1 VFYTTMNNM
10 NWSIGLEVTL
20 SVLGFTNIDTP
31 TIGVMIYWANQH
43 TAMVAGIWWWIFFP
57 VLFVVILF
65 IGLFLL
71 AISMNEYIDP
81 RSRLARMGG
90 MPDEALPDRA
100 PERRS
105 VCSRSGICVPI
116 TGRNISGS
124 AVRYAP
130 SMASVLHVDRNE
142 IYGLAGESSCG
153 KTTLIKTIVR
163 AIRPPLDVVGGSV
176 TFHFAGRDRDIHAL
190 SRSELE
196 GIRWRHLSYILQGSM
211 NVLNPVRRVRQSFVD
226 FAHRHIGKPMPEFL
240 HQVESHLARV
250 RLEPAALD
258 AYPHELSGGM
268 RQRVTIAL
276 ATVCRPDFIVADEP
290 TTALDVVVQKDV
302 LGMLREVQQEIRS
315 SMILV
320 THDIGVHANVTDRL
334 GSHVRGPPG
343 GRGPHRRCDPRS
355 SPPLHVASRHE
366 PAADRRRDAEARARR
381 RATQSRRPADR
392 LPLPSALPLAM
403 ATCHVKPPPM
413 VDVAPGHRVA
423 CWVTGASRKNR

>member
-1 VFYTTMNNM
+1 M
-10 NWSIGLEVTL
+10 SAAA
-20 SVLGFTNIDTP
+20 P
-31 TIGVMIYWANQH
+31 TSA
-43 TAMVAGIWWWIFFP
+43 VATSA
-57 VLFVVILF
+57 V
-65 IGLFLL
+65 
-71 AISMNEYIDP
+71 
-81 RSRLARMGG
+81 
-90 MPDEALPDRA
+90 
-100 PERRS
+100 PERVLTVRDLRAYYRTKYFGI
-105 VCSRSGICVPI
+105 SREV
-116 TGRNISGS
+116 R
-124 AVRYAP
+124 AVDGV
-130 SMASVLHVDRNE
+130 SLHVDRNE

-190 SRSELE
+190 SERELE

-240 HQVESHLARV
+240 HQVESHLSRV
-250 RLEPAALD
+250 RLEPATLD

-334 GSHVRGPPG
+334 GIMYA
-343 GRGPHRRCDPRS
+343 GRLVEEGRTVDVIRDPRHPYTS
-355 SPPLHVASRHE
+355 HLVTSLPRIGDVTQKRGLDGAPPNL
-366 PAADRRRDAEARARR
+366 AAPPTGCRFHPRC
-381 RATQSRRPADR
+381 
-392 LPLPSALPLAM
+392 PLAM
-403 ATCHVKPPPM
+403 ATCRAEHPPM
-413 VDVAPGHRVA
+413 VDVAPAHRVA
-423 CWVTGASRKNR
+423 CWVTAPPDKTVTAQ